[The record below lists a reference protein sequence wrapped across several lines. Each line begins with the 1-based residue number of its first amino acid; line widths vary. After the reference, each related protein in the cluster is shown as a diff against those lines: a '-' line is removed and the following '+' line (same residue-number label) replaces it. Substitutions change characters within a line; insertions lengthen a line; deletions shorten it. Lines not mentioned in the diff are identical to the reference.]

1 MIHGISQQLEQ
12 WREDDRVQA
21 VLINSNSPKAFCAG
35 GDIRFLYD
43 SYQNG
48 AANYQR
54 YFADEYHMLKS
65 LRQYAKP
72 VLVFLD
78 GYVLGGGFGLAQAC
92 QIIVSSEK
100 SRFAMRSNE
109 LVFPRCR
116 CNSFSV
122 SF

>member
-1 MIHGISQQLEQ
+1 MENNLQISLQGHLGVITLDRVSHLNSLSLSMIHGISQQLEQ

-48 AANYQR
+48 TANYQR

-78 GYVLGGGFGLAQAC
+78 GYVLGG
-92 QIIVSSEK
+92 VE
-100 SRFAMRSNE
+100 
-109 LVFPRCR
+109 VWH
-116 CNSFSV
+116 
-122 SF
+122 